1 MREGT
6 RGSPP
11 PTEGRPAWP
20 MKRRTLPSTPLG
32 ARWKAEPSQ
41 RLPQP
46 GSSRARPAWSS
57 PTCGA
62 ARAEALRAKLQRSET
77 RSTCRWRF
85 GKKTSSRPEPKP

>member
-1 MREGT
+1 
-6 RGSPP
+6 
-11 PTEGRPAWP
+11 
-20 MKRRTLPSTPLG
+20 MKRQTLPSTPLG

-46 GSSRARPAWSS
+46 GSSKARPGWSN

-62 ARAEALRAKLQRSET
+62 VRAEARQAKLQRSET

-85 GKKTSSRPEPKP
+85 GKKTSSPLERKP